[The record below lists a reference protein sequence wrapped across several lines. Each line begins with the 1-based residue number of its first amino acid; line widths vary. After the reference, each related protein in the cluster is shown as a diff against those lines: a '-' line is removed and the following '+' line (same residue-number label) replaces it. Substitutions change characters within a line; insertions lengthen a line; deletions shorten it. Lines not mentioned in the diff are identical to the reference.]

1 MDIMTNQGIRKLIP
15 TNDGYYD
22 LDQLIFDDMPDDVD
36 WAGVDYDGTL
46 HFGKSINPRI
56 SWASERWRGYTK
68 VGEPIKN
75 CVFRP
80 LTSINRT
87 SWRWTI

>member
-1 MDIMTNQGIRKLIP
+1 MTNEGIRKVLFEK
-15 TNDGYYD
+15 NVKDEVFE
-22 LDQLIFDDMPDDVD
+22 LDQMVFWLESNNVN

-56 SWASERWRGYTK
+56 SWASERWRGY
-68 VGEPIKN
+68 IKIDKP
-75 CVFRP
+75 VYDSGYRP